1 MNIDNNQND
10 QENYDNNE
18 MLLSSD
24 NNQEEYNIMNQNED
38 NIGNNANISNEISNK
53 KEKININYNQNNIQ
67 AENENEND
75 QKIDGNDEGDGNGN
89 ENDNLD
95 YNDVNE
101 DMYMQQLYKQLAK
114 MRQERKDAQNN
125 AKSLDNRLNLLKE
138 EELKTLKKIEA
149 TKKMANNKL
158 LRLQERVEN
167 NRIKEEAKKFKEK
180 EIEQKRDRN
189 KKMNEEI
196 KNNTVK
202 NKAMRQKQIEDEAKL
217 VKMQKQYNKQLF
229 NYLKEEHM
237 NENKTRYK
245 CIKNHKNFNEEKKK
259 IENRE
264 KRLKLK
270 QDLEK
275 KLLEEYRLKEEA
287 EAKKLKAEQEELE
300 IIKKLQTTTQLHKN
314 ITEEMEKMNIN
325 SVMKGDYG
333 FLGDNINNNN
343 LNQK

>member
-1 MNIDNNQND
+1 MDNNQNS
-10 QENYDNNE
+10 QENEDNNE
-18 MLLSSD
+18 EMLSSD
-24 NNQEEYNIMNQNED
+24 NNQEDNNNNINQNED
-38 NIGNNANISNEISNK
+38 NNGSNINNSNEISNK
-53 KEKININYNQNNIQ
+53 NENIDINQNNIQ
-67 AENENEND
+67 IENENENEP
-75 QKIDGNDEGDGNGN
+75 KVDGNDGGDGIGA
-89 ENDNLD
+89 ENDNID
-95 YNDVNE
+95 YNDVDE
-101 DMYMQQLYKQLAK
+101 DEYMQQLYKQLAK
-114 MRQERKDAQNN
+114 MRQERKDAQSN

-138 EELKTLKKIEA
+138 EERKALKKIEA

-167 NRIKEEAKKFKEK
+167 NRIIEESKKFKEK
-180 EIEQKRDRN
+180 EIERKRDRN
-189 KKMNEEI
+189 KKMIEEI
-196 KNNTVK
+196 KNNTAK
-202 NKAMRQKQIEDEAKL
+202 NKALRQKQIEDEAKL
-217 VKMQKQYNKQLF
+217 VKMQKQYNKQMF
-229 NYLKEEHM
+229 NYLKEENI

-245 CIKNHKNFNEEKKK
+245 CIKNHKNFNDEKRK

-287 EAKKLKAEQEELE
+287 EAKKCKAEQEELE

-333 FLGDNINNNN
+333 FLGDNMNNNNN

>member
-1 MNIDNNQND
+1 MVSI
-10 QENYDNNE
+10 
-18 MLLSSD
+18 
-24 NNQEEYNIMNQNED
+24 QEEKLIY
-38 NIGNNANISNEISNK
+38 SEIQK
-53 KEKININYNQNNIQ
+53 KLFYVIPEKWESIYLYTSI
-67 AENENEND
+67 
-75 QKIDGNDEGDGNGN
+75 IDVPRGRPKGEMYFYYFPKSFIKKKAVNGYEIPSLFDVDE
-89 ENDNLD
+89 E
-95 YNDVNE
+95 E
-101 DMYMQQLYKQLAK
+101 YMQQLYKQLAK
-114 MRQERKDAQNN
+114 MRQERKDAQSN

-138 EELKTLKKIEA
+138 EERKTLKKIEA

-167 NRIKEEAKKFKEK
+167 NRIKEEAKKIKEK
-180 EIEQKRDRN
+180 EIEKKRERN
-189 KKMNEEI
+189 KKMIEEI
-196 KNNTVK
+196 KNNTAK
-202 NKAMRQKQIEDEAKL
+202 NKAFRQKQIEDEARL
-217 VKMQKQYNKQLF
+217 VKMQKQYNKQMF
-229 NYLKEEHM
+229 NYLKEENI

-245 CIKNHKNFNEEKKK
+245 CLKSHKNFNDEKKK

-270 QDLEK
+270 QELEK

-287 EAKKLKAEQEELE
+287 EAKKCKAEQEELE

-333 FLGDNINNNN
+333 FLGDNMNNNN